1 MNGVFVVEGI
11 IFEGEFLVVWLD
23 GVQDEEAD
31 SENDDYS
38 IIEYV
43 SVNIVS
49 NPMFSALASLVKYA
63 RENDFRGEESFREG
77 GFPRQ

>member
-23 GVQDEEAD
+23 CVQNEEAD
-31 SENDDYS
+31 SEDNDNG

-43 SVNIVS
+43 SGNIVS
-49 NPMFSALASLVKYA
+49 NSMFSALDMLVKYA
-63 RENDFRGEESFREG
+63 RQNDLRGEKSF
-77 GFPRQ
+77 